1 MRIILITL
9 FIFISYI
16 LYGQSVS
23 APLGRTYQVSTNNQD
38 ASGFIINGFNSEVL
52 LTSIGLV
59 NPPAGTTFSITT
71 TAGLSFASGYNTWS
85 NITRIS
91 FTGTQANVNNALA
104 SLKINTGGTLG
115 NVQISVS
122 TTVNPVGYYYN
133 PINGHFYRPVAT
145 TATYDNA
152 KSLSTSQTFKGQ
164 TGYLVTITSANEESF
179 IISNVPQSNVWFA
192 LTDRA
197 QEGYWRIDAGPEN
210 GTLIKT
216 QNGQTTGN
224 IAGQYNNWC
233 NGEPNNSGDEDFAVT
248 KWGGGS
254 CWNDLPGNVSWSN
267 PYIVE
272 FGTWSNP
279 EDQTFTGFYAANTT
293 NTVAIT
299 NILSGTISIPVTLT
313 SRPQLTL
320 YRVVNGSDVLV
331 DVKTVA
337 TNGSYT
343 FTLPNQNSTY
353 KLVPSLIVQGV
364 TNEDFT
370 LVFNETKNI
379 NTPNN
384 LQSGLSMTGTKQ
396 WKSSDMN
403 RNGILDLGDAYL
415 LIAHTTGL
423 RVSNEVLWFNP
434 SDYDSITKNN
444 FGVINPVSHFT
455 INVLT
460 SNVTQNMKYC
470 ILGDVNL
477 SHSSQ

>member
-1 MRIILITL
+1 MRTFLIILL
-9 FIFISYI
+9 SFFVSFS
-16 LYGQSVS
+16 YGQSVS
-23 APLGRTYQVSTNNQD
+23 APLGRTYQVSTSEQD
-38 ASGFIINGFNSEVL
+38 ASGFVINGFTNETL

-71 TAGLSFASGYNTWS
+71 TTGLSFATGYNSWS
-85 NITRIS
+85 NQSRIA
-91 FTGTQANVNNALA
+91 FTGTVTNINNALA
-104 SLKINTGGTLG
+104 SLKINTGSNLG

-133 PINGHFYRPVAT
+133 PINGHFYRPIST
-145 TATYDNA
+145 GNTYTGA
-152 KSLSTSQTFKGQ
+152 RAASLLTTFKGQ
-164 TGYLVTITSANEESF
+164 TGYLVTITSADEDAF
-179 IISNVPQSNVWFA
+179 IYNNVPQSQIWFA
-192 LTDRA
+192 LTDESS
-197 QEGYWRIDAGPEN
+197 EGQWRIDAGPEN

-216 QNGQTTGN
+216 SNGQTAGN
-224 IAGQYNNWC
+224 IVGQYNNWAG
-233 NGEPNNSGDEDFAVT
+233 GEPNNSGNEDYAVT
-248 KWGGGS
+248 KWNGTQ
-254 CWNDLPGNVSWSN
+254 WNDLPNN
-267 PYIVE
+267 FNCPYVIE
-272 FGTWSNP
+272 YGTWTNP
-279 EDQTFTGFYAANTT
+279 QDQTFTGFYAANTT

-299 NILSGTISIPVTLT
+299 NTLSGTITIPATLT

-364 TNEDFT
+364 TTQDFT
-370 LVFNETKNI
+370 LIFNETNNI

-396 WKSSDMN
+396 WKASDMN

-423 RVSNEVLWFNP
+423 SVSNEVLWFNP
-434 SDYDSITKNN
+434 SNYDLITKNN
-444 FGVINPVSHFT
+444 FGSISPVLHFT
-455 INVLT
+455 INVST
-460 SNVTQNMKYC
+460 SNVTQNIKYC

>member
-1 MRIILITL
+1 
-9 FIFISYI
+9 
-16 LYGQSVS
+16 
-23 APLGRTYQVSTNNQD
+23 
-38 ASGFIINGFNSEVL
+38 
-52 LTSIGLV
+52 
-59 NPPAGTTFSITT
+59 
-71 TAGLSFASGYNTWS
+71 
-85 NITRIS
+85 
-91 FTGTQANVNNALA
+91 
-104 SLKINTGGTLG
+104 
-115 NVQISVS
+115 
-122 TTVNPVGYYYN
+122 
-133 PINGHFYRPVAT
+133 
-145 TATYDNA
+145 
-152 KSLSTSQTFKGQ
+152 
-164 TGYLVTITSANEESF
+164 LVTITSADEDAF
-179 IISNVPQSNVWFA
+179 IYNNVPQSQIWFA
-192 LTDRA
+192 LTDESS
-197 QEGYWRIDAGPEN
+197 EGQWRIDAGPEN

-216 QNGQTTGN
+216 SNGQTAGN
-224 IAGQYNNWC
+224 IVGQYNNWAG
-233 NGEPNNSGDEDFAVT
+233 GEPNNAGNEDYAVT
-248 KWGGGS
+248 KWNGTQ
-254 CWNDLPGNVSWSN
+254 WNDLPNSFSC
-267 PYIVE
+267 PYVIE
-272 FGTWSNP
+272 YGTWTNP
-279 EDQTFTGFYAANTT
+279 QDQTFTGFYAANTT

-299 NILSGTISIPVTLT
+299 NTLSGTITIPVTLT

>member
-1 MRIILITL
+1 MRTFLIILL
-9 FIFISYI
+9 SFFVSFS
-16 LYGQSVS
+16 YGQSVS
-23 APLGRTYQVSTNNQD
+23 APLGRTYQVSTSGQD
-38 ASGFIINGFNSEVL
+38 ASGFIINGFTNETL

-71 TAGLSFASGYNTWS
+71 TTGLSFATGYSSWS
-85 NITRIS
+85 NQSRIA
-91 FTGTQANVNNALA
+91 FTGTMANINNALN

-133 PINGHFYRPVAT
+133 PINGHFYRPIST
-145 TATYDNA
+145 GNTYTGA
-152 KSLSTSQTFKGQ
+152 RAAALSTTFKGQ
-164 TGYLVTITSANEESF
+164 TGYLVTITSADEDAF
-179 IISNVPQSNVWFA
+179 IYNNVPQSQIWFA
-192 LTDRA
+192 LTDELS
-197 QEGYWRIDAGPEN
+197 EGQWRIDAGPEN

-216 QNGQTTGN
+216 SNGQTTGN
-224 IAGQYNNWC
+224 IVGQYNNWAP
-233 NGEPNNSGDEDFAVT
+233 GEPNNSGNEDYAVT
-248 KWGGGS
+248 KWNGTQ
-254 CWNDLPGNVSWSN
+254 WNDLPNSFSC
-267 PYIVE
+267 PYVIE
-272 FGTWSNP
+272 YGTWTNP
-279 EDQTFTGFYAANTT
+279 QDQTFTGFYAANTT

-299 NILSGTISIPVTLT
+299 NTLSGTITIPATLT

-370 LVFNETKNI
+370 LIFNETKNI

-396 WKSSDMN
+396 WKASDMN

-434 SDYDSITKNN
+434 SNYDLITKNN
-444 FGVINPVSHFT
+444 FGSISPVLHFT
-455 INVLT
+455 INVST
-460 SNVTQNMKYC
+460 SNVTQNIKYC

>member
-1 MRIILITL
+1 M
-9 FIFISYI
+9 
-16 LYGQSVS
+16 
-23 APLGRTYQVSTNNQD
+23 
-38 ASGFIINGFNSEVL
+38 
-52 LTSIGLV
+52 
-59 NPPAGTTFSITT
+59 
-71 TAGLSFASGYNTWS
+71 
-85 NITRIS
+85 
-91 FTGTQANVNNALA
+91 
-104 SLKINTGGTLG
+104 G

-133 PINGHFYRPVAT
+133 PINGHFYRPIST
-145 TATYDNA
+145 GNTYTGA
-152 KSLSTSQTFKGQ
+152 RAASLLTTFKGQ
-164 TGYLVTITSANEESF
+164 TGYLVTITSADEDAF
-179 IISNVPQSNVWFA
+179 IYNNVPQSQIWFA
-192 LTDRA
+192 LTDESS
-197 QEGYWRIDAGPEN
+197 EGQWRIDAGPEN

-216 QNGQTTGN
+216 SNGQTAGN
-224 IAGQYNNWC
+224 IVGQYNNWAG
-233 NGEPNNSGDEDFAVT
+233 GEPNNSGNEDYAVT
-248 KWGGGS
+248 KWNGTQ
-254 CWNDLPGNVSWSN
+254 WNDLPNN
-267 PYIVE
+267 FNCPYVIE
-272 FGTWSNP
+272 YGTWTNP
-279 EDQTFTGFYAANTT
+279 QDQTFTGFYAANTT

-299 NILSGTISIPVTLT
+299 NTLSGTITIPATLT

-364 TNEDFT
+364 TTQDFT
-370 LVFNETKNI
+370 LIFNETNNI

-396 WKSSDMN
+396 WKASDMN

-434 SDYDSITKNN
+434 SNYDLITKNN
-444 FGVINPVSHFT
+444 FGSISPVLHFT
-455 INVLT
+455 INVST
-460 SNVTQNMKYC
+460 SNVTQNIKYC